1 MKKVAFYLRV
11 SSQEQGKNETIKT
24 QLSKLKEKYKQE
36 KIIKEYRDICSGA
49 YLQREGLNQ
58 LREDAKKGL
67 FDFVGLYSL
76 DRLAR
81 NLGHQIALLE
91 EFEKEGIR
99 VEVLGEDYG
108 SSPEG
113 ILNRNIRG
121 AFAEYERFRIAQR
134 MRDGKYR
141 KAESEF
147 VWGTPPYGY
156 RIVKKEDKRQLEI
169 NPEEAEV
176 TKAMFRIYPEEYGLG
191 KTAKRIYEMGYRAR
205 TKRNGKHISF
215 SPFMISKI
223 LENETYIGNFYYGKT
238 YPCEPE
244 NPRKENR
251 KYQLS
256 SRKYRPKEEWKLM
269 KVPAIIDQ
277 PTFDRVQEIKREMAK
292 SSLKPTRHY
301 LCQGLIKCI
310 RCGYRYIG
318 KMRSKSHREESP
330 QGSHFYYLCPKKAS
344 RRRPNEPY
352 CRSRE
357 ISARELDEEVWRYV
371 SSLIKDK
378 KKVRRAIKSLKEER
392 ENKREF
398 NQKIYDG
405 LITEKA
411 KIKQKISKLLDEFAE
426 DKLLK
431 ENLKEKVEELTS
443 QQGDLERQIEEVK
456 KELARVDEI
465 KVIEEEIERSC
476 LEYRDKIDSADFDF
490 KRRTL
495 KKWVKEINLPDEGG
509 IVIKVRIPQPEKPFK
524 LILSPVK
531 KLQHTYTATSEEVW
545 WGERK
550 GLKLIK
556 GRFLGNNP
564 AIL

>member
-1 MKKVAFYLRV
+1 MRKIALYYRI
-11 SSQEQGKNETIKT
+11 STQEQSKENTIETQIA
-24 QLSKLKEKYKQE
+24 KLKEAYKNEQVVR
-36 KIIKEYRDICSGA
+36 EYKDIYSGA
-49 YLQREGLNQ
+49 YLQRPALNQ
-58 LREDAKKGL
+58 LREDAKRGM
-67 FDFVGLYSL
+67 FNVVATYAL
-76 DRLAR
+76 DRLSR
-81 NLGHQIALLE
+81 KLGHQIALIEELE
-91 EFEKEGIR
+91 NQGVK
-99 VEVLGEDYG
+99 VEVLGEKYE

-121 AFAEYERFRIAQR
+121 AFSEYERYRITQR

-141 KAESEF
+141 KAKEEF
-147 VWGTPPYGY
+147 VWGSSSYGY
-156 RIVKKEDKRQLEI
+156 KIVKKNGKRQLEI
-169 NPEEAEV
+169 NPTEAKV
-176 TKAMFRIYPEEYGLG
+176 VQAMFRIYLEEYGLG
-191 KTAKRIYEMGYRAR
+191 KTAKRIYEMGFRAR
-205 TKRNGKHISF
+205 TKREGQAISF

-269 KVPAIIDQ
+269 RVPAIIDQ
-277 PTFDRVQEIKREMAK
+277 PTFDRVQEIKKEMAK

-330 QGSHFYYLCPKKAS
+330 QGSHFYYLCPKKAG
-344 RRRPNEPY
+344 RRRPDESY

-357 ISARELDEEVWRYV
+357 ISTRELDEEVWGYV

-392 ENKREF
+392 ERKREF
-398 NQKIYDG
+398 NQKIYDS

-443 QQGDLERQIEEVK
+443 QQGDLGRQIEEVK

-476 LEYRDKIDSADFDF
+476 LEYRDGIDIADFDF

-495 KKWVKEINLPDEGG
+495 KRWVKEITLPDKGG
-509 IVIKVRIPQPEKPFK
+509 IAVRVRIPQPEKPLKFTLPSIK
-524 LILSPVK
+524 S
-531 KLQHTYTATSEEVW
+531 LQHTYTATSEEV
-545 WGERK
+545 
-550 GLKLIK
+550 
-556 GRFLGNNP
+556 
-564 AIL
+564 